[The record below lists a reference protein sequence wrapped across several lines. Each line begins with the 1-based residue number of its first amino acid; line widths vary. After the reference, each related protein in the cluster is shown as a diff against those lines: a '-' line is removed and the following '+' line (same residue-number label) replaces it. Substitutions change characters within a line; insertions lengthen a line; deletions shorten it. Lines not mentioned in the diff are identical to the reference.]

1 MNSLKILPVDL
12 TDLISITALSIG
24 FVMSIYNNMLELSM
38 SLATG
43 FFGYI
48 GGYTSGSNKTIERKT
63 TNPDVLK
70 TVLDDDTSPK
80 ITVNEESTK
89 K

>member
-1 MNSLKILPVDL
+1 MNSLKVLPVDI
-12 TDLISITALSIG
+12 TDLIAITALSIG
-24 FVMSIYNNMLELSM
+24 FVMSIWNNMMELSM

-48 GGYTSGSNKTIERKT
+48 GGYTSGSNKTIERKPHDMT
-63 TNPDVLK
+63 KFTLDEDISPEVITN
-70 TVLDDDTSPK
+70 
-80 ITVNEESTK
+80 NEESSK

>member
-1 MNSLKILPVDL
+1 MNWFKVLPVDL
-12 TDLISITALSIG
+12 TDLIAISALSIG
-24 FVMSIYNNMLELSM
+24 FVMSINHGMMELSM

-48 GGYTSGSNKTIERKT
+48 GGYTSGSNKTIERKHTDT
-63 TNPDVLK
+63 TK
-70 TVLDDDTSPK
+70 FTLDEDISPEI
-80 ITVNEESTK
+80 ITNKEESTK